1 MCLFPAGPAAGAH
14 VCLSRA
20 MMADGNPSYSLSDH
34 CVQDSE
40 LSAKFGF
47 PFITVVRVQC
57 DDICKVLHSEL
68 GTRSVS

>member
-1 MCLFPAGPAAGAH
+1 
-14 VCLSRA
+14 
-20 MMADGNPSYSLSDH
+20 MADGNPSYSLSDH